1 MKTKKVNDA
10 LAKMVDLLRNKD
22 DLVEV
27 VEEGFYTNH
36 QISEAMPGVS
46 FEHVRKMMKAKIRAG
61 QVEIKKFRIKTGS
74 KVYAV
79 PHYRVIG
86 SK

>member
-1 MKTKKVNDA
+1 MKPKKINPA
-10 LAKMVDLLRNKD
+10 LAKMVSMLRNRD
-22 DLVEV
+22 ELLEE
-27 VEEGFYTNH
+27 VEEGFYTIH

-46 FEHVRKMMKAKIRAG
+46 FEHVRKMMKGKTRAG

-74 KVYAV
+74 KIYAV

-86 SK
+86 K